1 MSSLRYIILVISAT
15 HFAWRAVSGEA
26 TIDGCAMGHLDD
38 TYRHTPPVSLHDA
51 VVLQLRPRN
60 MVKVLRLVIVL
71 ENTWGQQV
79 YRLAMDA
86 DIGVHWGDVS
96 LALQDVNTYQNVL
109 KLSWPPILLHGIW
122 TILYLRLPFQHLF
135 QLGVIPKEA
144 QENPQRSMDNLVI
157 PTPLATSTRL
167 TRSGITRTRIELL
180 TSNTT
185 VDYKI
190 NCNKGEYMAA
200 SFAASFGIPSS
211 ASLWQTWVWVLLS
224 LLILMTAFT
233 VVTALVLYLK
243 LKMSDSFSFR
253 YFKKKTTGVP
263 SVITT
268 VHRQENPEAAEAGGS
283 EGGLRAPR
291 VTVGVVSSR
300 APSPGVEVDENTFDY
315 INRAFTHDS
324 DHETPH

>member
-211 ASLWQTWVWVLLS
+211 ASLWQTWVWVLL
-224 LLILMTAFT
+224 
-233 VVTALVLYLK
+233 
-243 LKMSDSFSFR
+243 
-253 YFKKKTTGVP
+253 KKPTGVP